1 MSLQVN
7 CIDELLGTQVTC
19 NHRLPGMQESMCFQ
33 VISTCKGWTTIFTHK
48 LLLISV
54 SCHMSFEICTFD
66 KCSATI
72 CTLVPFVSFKKQ
84 YRIKIRWSVNTNV
97 LKDKWTKILFFT
109 MIPYYILWID
119 TWKQKAPS
127 TLQTIKL
134 LFLFFTIFSLNFC
147 LSQGNLFN
155 SKINDHSLK
164 SHDLSIWF
172 KHDTVRRIKNQSLL
186 KV

>member
-1 MSLQVN
+1 MTKSYLKTMKYKDLHLWIISSTWNIQSLNYLFQQFHVWLCLQLCCCSTSHKISILRCYLELHTWRPDLLIGFLLSLLVYVHMSLQVN

-72 CTLVPFVSFKKQ
+72 CTLVPFVSLKN
-84 YRIKIRWSVNTNV
+84 NTG
-97 LKDKWTKILFFT
+97 
-109 MIPYYILWID
+109 
-119 TWKQKAPS
+119 S
-127 TLQTIKL
+127 KL
-134 LFLFFTIFSLNFC
+134 DD
-147 LSQGNLFN
+147 Q
-155 SKINDHSLK
+155 
-164 SHDLSIWF
+164 
-172 KHDTVRRIKNQSLL
+172 
-186 KV
+186 